1 VLLTAKSLR
10 LDSTSPH
17 APWFA
22 PPDLESQKQAP
33 EPSATGLEGATNAGA
48 ADPPSGGRMLIADD
62 EPGIRLACRFALE
75 PEGLQCDEAGDG
87 LRVLELVR
95 STPYD
100 VVVLDIDMPRMKG
113 TEVCR
118 ELRKTFPSSE
128 LKIILISGRAS
139 PDELARMMLAGAD
152 DVINKPF
159 SVVQLQV
166 RVRTA
171 LHHKKWE
178 NDLTRSRDALA
189 LALTRL
195 MEPRTY

>member
-1 VLLTAKSLR
+1 
-10 LDSTSPH
+10 
-17 APWFA
+17 
-22 PPDLESQKQAP
+22 
-33 EPSATGLEGATNAGA
+33 
-48 ADPPSGGRMLIADD
+48 MLIADD

-75 PEGLQCDEAGDG
+75 PEGLRCDEAGDG
-87 LRVLELVR
+87 LRVLEIVR
-95 STPYD
+95 SAPYD
-100 VVVLDIDMPRMKG
+100 LVLLDIDMPRMRG

-118 ELRKTFPSSE
+118 ELRQTFPSSE

-171 LHHKKWE
+171 LHHKKRE
-178 NDLTRSRDALA
+178 NELTRTRDALA